1 MNYFFYGTLLD
12 PVVLARVLGRRVAPS
27 CSQAAALQGYRA
39 VYRRGAVYPV
49 LVADDAAE
57 TAGRL
62 VSGLSAADARR
73 LAVFEGSSYG
83 CVIVGVTLPGQGT
96 LPARAF
102 LPRAPRLA
110 SSRTW
115 RLDEWQRRHRA
126 NFVGRLRTGAP
137 APRD

>member
-12 PVVLARVLGRRVAPS
+12 PAVLASVLGRVVAPA
-27 CSQAAALQGYRA
+27 CGQAAVLPGYRA

-49 LVADDAAE
+49 LVVDHAAE

-73 LAVFEGSSYG
+73 LAVFEGSGYG
-83 CVIVGVTLPGQGT
+83 CVIVGVSLPGQGI
-96 LPARAF
+96 LQARAF

-110 SSRTW
+110 SGRTW

-126 NFVGRLRTGAP
+126 HFVGRLRTGAP